1 MPPPPAHPSSS
12 AAQEGDWD
20 LLRRLWP
27 HHVHQ
32 GPRNRLCRKG
42 ISFPSLFSLFTFHSP
57 SIHHLVSCTDT
68 CVIGAVQ
75 RAHPRLRGRR
85 RRFSRCSPT
94 PCSPSSTRRSCS
106 CRTWTRCSTRRSR
119 ASRATA
125 SRCVRGRRRS
135 KSPRRCAASSFPRPP
150 LPAPSARKQPRTLH
164 AHSPHTLLTRTGTLR
179 PQTLEDA
186 KFVYDEENEKWTR
199 DAETIERGS
208 RVRVKVTSVNQ
219 QAQSIVSVPP
229 LPPPPL
235 TASPTAVR
243 AGDRP
248 EVRLS
253 VCRVCR
259 CCCCCRRCSI
269 CVQIPPNYHFVRHR
283 FAERLRCRRARQT
296 FFDCTRTPHRWHGD
310 EHGRHGTTGDAC
322 VHPHALTRAPM
333 PSPARLIARG
343 AAGRRSKQKRRL
355 SRECSARCRTG
366 SVSAL
371 ARHSP
376 SAVRLPRA
384 VRGAR
389 QIRIAARK
397 RR

>member
-1 MPPPPAHPSSS
+1 M
-12 AAQEGDWD
+12 
-20 LLRRLWP
+20 
-27 HHVHQ
+27 
-32 GPRNRLCRKG
+32 
-42 ISFPSLFSLFTFHSP
+42 
-57 SIHHLVSCTDT
+57 
-68 CVIGAVQ
+68 Q
-75 RAHPRLRGRR
+75 RAHPRLRGRH

-135 KSPRRCAASSFPRPP
+135 KSPRRCAASSPSPSSSRSLLSETASHAARS
-150 LPAPSARKQPRTLH
+150 LPAH
-164 AHSPHTLLTRTGTLR
+164 ALTHTGTLR

-229 LPPPPL
+229 LPLPPL

-253 VCRVCR
+253 VCRVCCR
-259 CCCCCRRCSI
+259 RRCSI
-269 CVQIPPNYHFVRHR
+269 CVQIPPSYHFVRHR
-283 FAERLRCRRARQT
+283 FAERLRCRRAKQT
-296 FFDCTRTPHRWHGD
+296 FFFDCTRTPHRWHGD

-343 AAGRRSKQKRRL
+343 VAGRRSKQKRRL
-355 SRECSARCRTG
+355 SRECSARCTTG